1 MLGLPVQNIEE
12 ITTMKN
18 FVFHNPTKILF
29 GKETIPSIGP
39 ETAAFGK
46 KALLIYGQ
54 GSIKKNTIYDQVTKS
69 LRDAGISI
77 IEHSGVQSN
86 PVLSHVHQGINLAR
100 ENKVDVIV
108 AAGGGS
114 VIDSAKAIAAG
125 ALVKHDVWKFFTGK
139 KSVKDALPLTCVL
152 TLAASGSEMNSG
164 MVVTNE
170 ETNQKF
176 GFANKHLYPKVSI
189 LDPAATFSVSPDYTA
204 YGAVDAIAH
213 VLEFYFTN
221 QEPYTPVQDHFM
233 EGLIKSCMD
242 SCNRVLLDL
251 EDYDARADLMWAA
264 TLALNGLTGA
274 GLGKVGFPMHM
285 IEHSLSALYN
295 VAHGAGL
302 SAVITGWM
310 IYQTPRTP
318 KKFAQFAEQVFG
330 ISEGIQEKKAAE
342 GIQALISWFNK
353 IKSPT
358 SLADLNI
365 PVQDIP
371 KIAEN
376 AVGLAKIWGMPD
388 YTAEKIKEVL
398 KLCA

>member
-1 MLGLPVQNIEE
+1 
-12 ITTMKN
+12 MKN

-29 GKETIPSIGP
+29 GKDTIPKIGS
-39 ETAAFGK
+39 ETAVYGK
-46 KALLIYGQ
+46 KALMVYGH
-54 GSIKKNTIYDQVTKS
+54 GSIKKNNVYDQVTES
-69 LRDAGISI
+69 LQEAGVTI

-86 PVLSHVHQGINLAR
+86 PVLSHVHQGIKLAK
-100 ENKVDVIV
+100 ENRVDTIV
-108 AAGGGS
+108 AVGGGS
-114 VIDSAKAIAAG
+114 VLDSAKAISAG
-125 ALVKHDVWKFFTGK
+125 ALVDHDVWKFFTGK
-139 KSVKDALPLTCVL
+139 KSIKDALPLTCVL

-170 ETNQKF
+170 ETEQKF

-189 LDPAATFSVSPDYTA
+189 LDPRATFTVSPQYTA

-233 EGLIKSCMD
+233 EGLVMSCMD
-242 SCNRVLLDL
+242 SCNRVLQNL

-264 TLALNGLTGA
+264 TLALNGLTGS

-302 SAVITGWM
+302 SVVVPGWM
-310 IYQTPRTP
+310 IYQAQRTP
-318 KKFAQFAEQVFG
+318 EKFAQFAERVFG
-330 ISEGIQEKKAAE
+330 ITSGSMEQKAAE
-342 GIQALISWFNK
+342 GIQALLSWFVK
-353 IKSPT
+353 IKTPT
-358 SLADLNI
+358 SLNALHI

-371 KIAEN
+371 KIADN
-376 AVGLAKIWGMPD
+376 AVALAKVWKMKD
-388 YTAEKIKEVL
+388 YNAEKIEDIL
-398 KLCA
+398 KLCV